1 MNPLSKDRPYVF
13 MVGMRP
19 KRKRDKQKPLQ
30 AVVIMADSE
39 DLAWGLFRKQEVEG
53 MWDIIELAPTN
64 SDGDNLKR
72 LEFKDR
78 VRKNYVTRQKNRRR

>member
-19 KRKRDKQKPLQ
+19 KRKRDQQQPLQ

-72 LEFKDR
+72 LAFKDR
-78 VRKNYVTRQKNRRR
+78 VRKNYATRQKNRRR

>member
-1 MNPLSKDRPYVF
+1 
-13 MVGMRP
+13 
-19 KRKRDKQKPLQ
+19 
-30 AVVIMADSE
+30 MADSE

-72 LEFKDR
+72 LAFKDR
-78 VRKNYVTRQKNRRR
+78 VRKNYATRQKNRRR